1 MQMTYAHYIAGRW
14 REDGAKAFA
23 AINPAKGTE
32 LGTGLLATQAQI
44 DEGLAS
50 ARRGF
55 DIWRSKSAHERAQIL
70 RDAAAI
76 LRSRQAEIAMDLV
89 REQGKILAEAMVE
102 VAVSAD
108 MIDWSASEGVRQYG
122 RVIPAR
128 DARFTQ
134 MVTREPVGVSVLI
147 PSWNVPVMFVARKL
161 SECLA
166 AGCSAI
172 LVGNKQTPRA
182 AINVLEAFIE
192 AGLPADVVNLLF
204 GRNEFLVDS
213 LLAGEGVAKV
223 SFTGGTETG
232 KVIAAKAA
240 ANLVHATLELGG
252 HAPAIVF
259 DDVDVEATA
268 RILVA
273 SKYRNAGQVCNSP
286 TRFYVHQGI
295 YDTFVEAFCRE
306 ASKLKVGDGAEA
318 GVQMGPL
325 ASARQ
330 LERIDGLVGDAVA
343 KGGRLLLGGTRDSNQ
358 GYFYQ
363 PTVIDQLGEDSRI
376 LAEEPFG
383 PVATLLPFD
392 DREAMMRHANGL
404 GYGLAGYAYTNSVG
418 HAHYVSEN
426 LRVGMLGINT
436 PQISLPETPFGGVK
450 ESGHGSEGGTEGV
463 AAYMVTKYVSQF
475 AA

>member
-1 MQMTYAHYIAGRW
+1 MQITYAHYIAGSW
-14 REDGAKAFA
+14 REDGADAFS
-23 AINPAKGTE
+23 AINPANGTE

-44 DEGLAS
+44 DEVLDS

-55 DIWRSKSAHERAQIL
+55 DIWRAKAAHERAQIL
-70 RDAAAI
+70 RSAASI
-76 LRSRQAEIAMDLV
+76 LRSRQAEVAADLV
-89 REQGKILAEAMVE
+89 REQGKILPEAMME

-122 RVIPAR
+122 RIIPAR
-128 DARFTQ
+128 DARFAQ
-134 MVTREPVGVSVLI
+134 LVTREPVGVSVLI

-182 AINVLEAFIE
+182 AINVLEAFVE
-192 AGLPADVVNLLF
+192 AGLPADAVNLLF
-204 GRNEFLVDS
+204 GRNEFLIDR

-232 KVIAAKAA
+232 KIIAAKAA

-286 TRFYVHQGI
+286 TRFYVHHGI
-295 YDTFVEAFCRE
+295 YDKFVEAFCRE
-306 ASKLKVGDGAEA
+306 ASALKVGDGAEA

-325 ASARQ
+325 ASERQ
-330 LERIDGLVGDAVA
+330 LERIGSLVEDAVS
-343 KGGRLLLGGTRDSNQ
+343 KGARLLLGGERSGNQ

-363 PTVIDQLGEDSRI
+363 PTVLDRLGSDARV
-376 LAEEPFG
+376 LTEEPFG
-383 PVATLLPFD
+383 PVAALLPFE
-392 DREAMMRHANGL
+392 DRDAMMRHANGL
-404 GYGLAGYAYTNSVG
+404 GYGLAGYVYTNSLG
-418 HAHYVSEN
+418 HARYVSEQ

-436 PQISLPETPFGGVK
+436 PQISLPESPFGGVK

>member
-1 MQMTYAHYIAGRW
+1 MQTNIAHYIAGSW
-14 REDGAKAFA
+14 REEGEGSFA
-23 AINPAKGTE
+23 PTNPA
-32 LGTGLLATQAQI
+32 TGAALASGPLATQTQI
-44 DEGLAS
+44 EEALAS

-55 DIWRSKSAHERAQIL
+55 DLWRARSAHERGQIL
-70 RDAAAI
+70 RGAAAI
-76 LRSRQAEIAMDLV
+76 LRSRQADIAADLV
-89 REQGKILAEAMVE
+89 REQGKILPEAMAE

-108 MIDWSASEGVRQYG
+108 MIDWSAAEGVRQYG
-122 RVIPAR
+122 RIIPSR

-134 MVTREPVGVSVLI
+134 SVTREPVGISVLI
-147 PSWNVPVMFVARKL
+147 PSWNVPVMFVARKV

-172 LVGNKQTPRA
+172 LVGNKQTPHA
-182 AINVLEAFIE
+182 AINVLGAFIE
-192 AGLPADVVNLLF
+192 AGLPADAVNLLF
-204 GRNEFLVDS
+204 GRNEALVDG

-232 KVIAAKAA
+232 RIIAAKAA
-240 ANLVHATLELGG
+240 ANLVHGTLELGG

-268 RILVA
+268 RTLVA

-286 TRFYVHQGI
+286 TRFYVQQGI
-295 YDTFVEAFCRE
+295 YDDFVAAFADAAARIRP
-306 ASKLKVGDGAEA
+306 GNGMGAD
-318 GVQMGPL
+318 VQMGPL

-330 LERIDGLVGDAVA
+330 VARIEELVGDAIA
-343 KGGRLLLGGTRDSNQ
+343 NGARLRAGGQRLGNEGF
-358 GYFYQ
+358 FYQ
-363 PTVIDQLGEDSRI
+363 PTILEQPSEKARI
-376 LAEEPFG
+376 LREEPFG
-383 PVATLLPFD
+383 PVATMLAFD
-392 DREAMMRHANGL
+392 DRETMMRQANGL
-404 GYGLAGYAYTNSVG
+404 GYGLAGYAYTNALG
-418 HAHYVSEN
+418 HARYVSEN